1 MILIMGIKVLNI
13 KVKSVTHED
22 ESVKHVY
29 GHGMNMDME
38 IKVLHMIMIIKESVT
53 YENESV
59 TFQHI
64 HQHLDIGIEYS
75 IVLII

>member
-1 MILIMGIKVLNI
+1 
-13 KVKSVTHED
+13 
-22 ESVKHVY
+22 
-29 GHGMNMDME
+29 MNMDME
-38 IKVLHMIMIIKESVT
+38 IKVLHMIMKESVT

>member
-1 MILIMGIKVLNI
+1 MKMKVLHI
-13 KVKSVTHED
+13 SM
-22 ESVKHVY
+22 
-29 GHGMNMDME
+29 GMNMDME
-38 IKVLHMIMIIKESVT
+38 IKVLHMIMKESVT